1 MFSARTTRLLFLTH
15 NQRPAASVGDSRCG
29 LFFLDARRKTP
40 TLSPPEQPAN
50 LPSPALGRGVS
61 GSLAK
66 ILALVVRGLMLTPT
80 QKSYPKHADG
90 Q

>member
-1 MFSARTTRLLFLTH
+1 VWF
-15 NQRPAASVGDSRCG
+15 GDFVFAG
-29 LFFLDARRKTP
+29 QKFKFHP
-40 TLSPPEQPAN
+40 TNNPTIQPGQIW
-50 LPSPALGRGVS
+50 SPALGRGVS